1 MADGYIVPGS
11 SFARPVLDESEPERV
26 FSNTLHDT

>member
-11 SFARPVLDESEPERV
+11 SFARPVLDESEPESV
-26 FSNTLHDT
+26 FKYTS